1 MGSDYSLQQP
11 GEQSYSI
18 IFFPGE
24 MSDECRPVLILE
36 DSRLE
41 GNESFTMNLETT
53 SSVADLDP
61 TISTVTIIDNDGEYF
76 TCFLIA
82 AALFSSILTEVRVG
96 FAEAS
101 YNIRE
106 DQQSLPVCVDLTGQ
120 TEIPLVISV
129 VFNEGQKYVRFFLQ

>member
-11 GEQSYSI
+11 GEQSYTI

-61 TISTVTIIDNDGEYF
+61 TISTVTIINNDGKYF
-76 TCFLIA
+76 ICFLIA
-82 AALFSSILTEVRVG
+82 ATLFSSIITEVRVG
-96 FAEAS
+96 FAEAVYS
-101 YNIRE
+101 VGE
-106 DQQSLPVCVDLTGQ
+106 DQQSLSVCVDLTGQ
-120 TEIPLVISV
+120 TDIPLVISV
-129 VFNEGQKYVRFFLQ
+129 FSNEGQNYI

>member
-11 GEQSYSI
+11 GEQSYTI

-61 TISTVTIIDNDGEYF
+61 TISTVTIINNDGKYF
-76 TCFLIA
+76 ICFLIA
-82 AALFSSILTEVRVG
+82 ATLFSSILQR
-96 FAEAS
+96 
-101 YNIRE
+101 
-106 DQQSLPVCVDLTGQ
+106 
-120 TEIPLVISV
+120 
-129 VFNEGQKYVRFFLQ
+129 